1 MPDISWKTGNMVRN
15 GVSWKAKRD
24 GWSGNFC
31 ETGICEVLTSMERQG
46 EVGKKEAGLVSF
58 ENIEQLGTAVIS
70 LNLFL
75 YMM

>member
-1 MPDISWKTGNMVRN
+1 M
-15 GVSWKAKRD
+15 
-24 GWSGNFC
+24 
-31 ETGICEVLTSMERQG
+31 LTSMERQG
-46 EVGKKEAGLVSF
+46 EVGKKEAGLESF